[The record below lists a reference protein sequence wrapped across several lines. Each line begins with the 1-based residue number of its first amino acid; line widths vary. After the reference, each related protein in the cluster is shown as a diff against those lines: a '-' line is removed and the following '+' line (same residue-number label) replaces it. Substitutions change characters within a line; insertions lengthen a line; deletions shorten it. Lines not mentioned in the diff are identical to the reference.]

1 MPPAITVALLWQCR
15 TSIDADR
22 IRAASFVRHVEI
34 HESLGSTN
42 DRATELARD
51 PHVELPALVVAKRQT
66 AGRGRGRK
74 SWWSADGALT
84 FSVLLDP
91 GALGIRTVN
100 WPQVSLATAVAVCD
114 ALSIELNANDERAGA
129 SSPPVGV
136 GDDPA
141 RCDPQFRLGIKWPN
155 DVMLDGGK
163 VCGIL
168 IESPGGAAPAKD
180 RLVVGIGINVNNSWR
195 SAPQTAGLCGTALC
209 DATSRTH
216 QICTLLTRTLQAIGE
231 RIDQLAAN
239 DPRLPTA
246 WQRLCWLTEQ
256 SIEAE
261 SNGNWI
267 DGVCLGIDTDGALLI
282 ENVLG
287 TQRIRSGS
295 VRLT

>member
-1 MPPAITVALLWQCR
+1 MQ

-141 RCDPQFRLGIKWPN
+141 RCNVKSRLGIKWPN

-180 RLVVGIGINVNNSWR
+180 RLIVGIGINVNNSWR
-195 SAPQTAGLCGTALC
+195 SAPRTTGAAGVALC
-209 DATSRTH
+209 DKTSRIH
-216 QICTLLTRTLQAIGE
+216 DVQQVLMRTLQAICE
-231 RIDQLAAN
+231 RIDQLAV
-239 DPRLPTA
+239 DDTHLPAA
-246 WQRLCWLTEQ
+246 WQRLCWLTGQ
-256 SIEAE
+256 SIEAK
-261 SNGNWI
+261 SNGKWM
-267 DGVCLGIDTDGALLI
+267 DGICLGIDSDGALLI
-282 ENVLG
+282 ENVFG
-287 TQRIRSGS
+287 TQRIHSGS
-295 VRLT
+295 VRLTQR